1 MPKSNSTTPA
11 TVTSPHEIPRIEK
24 VNEASLKITG
34 LPASQAQHLEN
45 IERILHQIKHL
56 ASHGTIQGRKA
67 AEAIK
72 AAGLPFENSEFRI
85 GISYT
90 VKSQPNGTILI
101 HILWNTV
108 CPTVVPLDVSRALT
122 EGNSRPMTDEEIREY
137 FERAVNLCICEIDIY
152 LQDTFAPHPA
162 IC

>member
-1 MPKSNSTTPA
+1 MSKNSTTPA
-11 TVTSPHEIPRIEK
+11 TSTPPHQIPRVEK
-24 VNEASLKITG
+24 VNEANLKITG
-34 LPASQAQHLEN
+34 LPASQARHIED

-56 ASHGTIQGRKA
+56 TSHGTIRGRKA
-67 AEAIK
+67 SEAMK

-90 VKSQPNGTILI
+90 VNSQPNGTIMI

-108 CPTVVPLDVSRALT
+108 CPAIVSLDETRALT
-122 EGNSRPMTDEEIREY
+122 EDNSRPMSDEEIREY

-152 LQDTFAPHPA
+152 LQDTFAPHPT
-162 IC
+162 IR